1 MILNR
6 KLYLKRSMLFQF
18 FVSYLCILMFTLFA
32 SSVLHYQ
39 TINILKEENNR
50 TNDAILKQFSSA
62 LDDKLNYMTELAIQA
77 YTGLESQIFSDSRHS
92 KSGQS
97 RLSPYARYRACNFL
111 KSLNVATEN
120 VENIFIYYH
129 NKNYIISLFNSLSS
143 DIFYQ
148 SYYDQLENFSLEDWN
163 DILQSPSANGFIVF
177 PSKTG
182 VNSIAFAYYPS
193 RAGMHR

>member
-1 MILNR
+1 MKSNSKFHITKSILF
-6 KLYLKRSMLFQF
+6 KL
-18 FVSYLCILMFTLFA
+18 FVSYTCVLAFTLFA
-32 SSVLHYQ
+32 SSILYYR
-39 TINILKEENNR
+39 TANILKEENNR

-129 NKNYIISLFNSLSS
+129 NQNYIISLFNSLSS
-143 DIFYQ
+143 DFFTNLITI
-148 SYYDQLENFSLEDWN
+148 N
-163 DILQSPSANGFIVF
+163 
-177 PSKTG
+177 
-182 VNSIAFAYYPS
+182 
-193 RAGMHR
+193 